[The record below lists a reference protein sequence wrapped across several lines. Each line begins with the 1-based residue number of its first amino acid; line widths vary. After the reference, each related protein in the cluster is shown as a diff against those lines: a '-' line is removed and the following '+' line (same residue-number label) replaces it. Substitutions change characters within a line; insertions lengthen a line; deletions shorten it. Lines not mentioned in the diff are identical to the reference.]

1 MLSKIN
7 GSIEQVSNTKKLKKE
22 VITYCFRGKSL
33 QIYDINNYE
42 LTREIELKSTDNFG
56 FGISTTLRL
65 VALGND
71 SPPYQISLYDYKTSK
86 LVGELKG
93 HTNGFQWHPFVF
105 LDKEKK
111 LLSASHDGT
120 IKLWNLVTFK
130 LLSSTNHGF
139 KCVYCC
145 TRIPET
151 SKIAIGGYNPND
163 IKIFDIKTRQYV

>member
-93 HTNGFQWHPFVF
+93 HTNGF
-105 LDKEKK
+105 
-111 LLSASHDGT
+111 
-120 IKLWNLVTFK
+120 
-130 LLSSTNHGF
+130 
-139 KCVYCC
+139 
-145 TRIPET
+145 
-151 SKIAIGGYNPND
+151 
-163 IKIFDIKTRQYV
+163 